1 MHDKLLP
8 KDYDPNGQRRK
19 AIELE
24 REKKWLK
31 MLKKWPKELSA
42 EQHNRWTT
50 EDEKLRRRVFKGI
63 PNKMRATVWPKLL
76 HIDRW
81 MRENEGVYEKMCKL
95 ARRFT
100 TEARQ
105 VDADV
110 NRQFREHMAYRE
122 RFSVKQKSLFNVLT
136 AYSVYNTE
144 VGYCQGMAGVAGI
157 LLMYMDEEEAFW
169 ALNVFFTESKFA
181 MHGLF
186 IEGFPKLTRF
196 LTHHDR
202 LLTRFLPRLKKHFD
216 KNNVDS
222 ILYSLKWFFV
232 IFVERVPF
240 SLALRI
246 WDLYLLLGERVMTAM
261 AFTILKLH
269 KNRLMRLSDM
279 DAIIEFLQV
288 KLYHEFGYED
298 DYVMDAVGQTLLDL
312 RRRRVDLPPQPGDNE
327 RPKKKLGEFQ
337 EEQTVID
344 VDAVIGHRKAVF
356 TDAELKVHDAVIVR
370 QKEAQ
375 AAAGESNN
383 GHEINSQSEHA
394 SDDVTEDNFGELI
407 RESEKIDKCTV
418 FLGVT
423 TAIDASFEYLV
434 VDFCCCFCCI
444 LIFIVFCVLFVFSC
458 DGFFDAAATGDN
470 TLSIKTFQSYNSLC
484 TSMASSVD
492 SQSSQDEI
500 TIL

>member
-1 MHDKLLP
+1 MRCASSQFRFPPRYGFIHERKLP
-8 KDYDPNGQRRK
+8 EEKDPNNQRRRG
-19 AIELE
+19 IELE

-31 MLKKWPKELSA
+31 MLKKWPTGLSA
-42 EQHNRWTT
+42 EAHSRWLD
-50 EDEKLRRRVFKGI
+50 DEKLRRRVFKGI
-63 PNKMRATVWPKLL
+63 PNKMRASVWPKLL
-76 HIDRW
+76 QIERW
-81 MRENEGVYEKMCKL
+81 MRENDGVYEKMKRL

-110 NRQFREHMAYRE
+110 NRQFREHMTYRE
-122 RFSVKQKSLFNVLT
+122 RFGVKQRSLFNVLT

-169 ALNVFFTESKFA
+169 ALNVFFTDSKYA

-196 LTHHDR
+196 LNHHDH
-202 LLTRFLPRLKKHFD
+202 LLTRFLPRLKKHLD
-216 KNNVDS
+216 KNNVDA

-327 RPKKKLGEFQ
+327 RPKKPLGQF
-337 EEQTVID
+337 EEAARD
-344 VDAVIGHRKAVF
+344 VDAVIGHRKAEF
-356 TDAELKVHDAVIVR
+356 TDAELRVHDEVISR
-370 QKEAQ
+370 QKEVC
-375 AAAGESNN
+375 ESN
-383 GHEINSQSEHA
+383 GHEINSQSEIA
-394 SDDVTEDNFGELI
+394 SDDVNDDNYGEW
-407 RESEKIDKCTV
+407 
-418 FLGVT
+418 T
-423 TAIDASFEYLV
+423 TQF
-434 VDFCCCFCCI
+434 
-444 LIFIVFCVLFVFSC
+444 LIFIRMRLFLVLT
-458 DGFFDAAATGDN
+458 A
-470 TLSIKTFQSYNSLC
+470 I
-484 TSMASSVD
+484 
-492 SQSSQDEI
+492 
-500 TIL
+500 

>member
-1 MHDKLLP
+1 MVFAMDETDLLITRANEEREKIFLKYERGREPGAEIDPWEDPQFPLYSQTDRYGFIHEKKLP
-8 KDYDPNGQRRK
+8 ESKDPNNQRRR

-31 MLKKWPKELSA
+31 MLQKWPKKISPD
-42 EQHNRWTT
+42 QHERWL

-63 PNKMRATVWPKLL
+63 PNKMRCTVWPRLL
-76 HIDRW
+76 HIDWW
-81 MRENEGVYEKMCKL
+81 MKENPGVYDRMCKL

-169 ALNVFFTESKFA
+169 ALNVFFTGAKFS

-196 LTHHDR
+196 LTHHDK
-202 LLTRFLPRLKKHFD
+202 LLTRFMPRLKKHFD

-246 WDLYLLLGERVMTAM
+246 WDLYLLLGERVMTAT
-261 AFTILKLH
+261 AFAILKLH
-269 KNRLMRLSDM
+269 KSRLMRLSDM

-298 DYVMDAVGQTLLDL
+298 DYVVDEIGKTLLDL
-312 RRRRVDLPPQPGDNE
+312 RRRRVDLPPQAGDNE
-327 RPKKKLGEFQ
+327 RPKKKLGDFDEKQ
-337 EEQTVID
+337 QVD

-356 TDAELKVHDAVIVR
+356 TDAEMRVHDEVISR
-370 QKEAQ
+370 QKEAV
-375 AAAGESNN
+375 AAATESN

-394 SDDVTEDNFGELI
+394 SDDVNDENFGE
-407 RESEKIDKCTV
+407 
-418 FLGVT
+418 
-423 TAIDASFEYLV
+423 
-434 VDFCCCFCCI
+434 
-444 LIFIVFCVLFVFSC
+444 
-458 DGFFDAAATGDN
+458 N

-484 TSMASSVD
+484 TSIASSMD
-492 SQSSQDEI
+492 SESSQDEV